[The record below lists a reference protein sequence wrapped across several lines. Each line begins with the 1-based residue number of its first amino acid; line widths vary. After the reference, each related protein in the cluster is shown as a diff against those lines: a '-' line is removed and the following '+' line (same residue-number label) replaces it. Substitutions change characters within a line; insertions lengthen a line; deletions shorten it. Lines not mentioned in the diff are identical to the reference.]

1 MNVGRT
7 HSRTLLSFSLSL
19 SFARSPPPRA
29 GLFECDD
36 TSRDDMQWIAA
47 LCSDALAENVTMKT
61 IAKRLAADAIAH
73 GSSDN
78 TTALV
83 LDLRPL
89 TGASSR

>member
-1 MNVGRT
+1 M
-7 HSRTLLSFSLSL
+7 
-19 SFARSPPPRA
+19 PPPRA